1 MVTQWWINLE
11 WLGSADIYEIS
22 ATLLPLNLEKQ
33 PYISRITDDFG
44 SIMSN
49 ETQQVIARIGET
61 DQLYLE
67 SNTPELALERAD
79 LRLQLV
85 VLSHLRQEQLHFL
98 QEAIVL
104 LEQARVEYDEMP
116 LSLYLNL
123 SLCLAKAYMIYF
135 ELTKEQRF
143 ALITQQILKPLAYTE
158 HLDIY
163 FFLAYASAA
172 KQELALTRHWLTK
185 YVSCLD
191 HDLELLQLHPAFN
204 AIRQDDWFKTLIQ
217 KKAH

>member
-1 MVTQWWINLE
+1 
-11 WLGSADIYEIS
+11 
-22 ATLLPLNLEKQ
+22 
-33 PYISRITDDFG
+33 
-44 SIMSN
+44 MSN
-49 ETQQVIARIGET
+49 QTKQVIARIGET
-61 DQLYLE
+61 DQLFIE
-67 SNTPELALERAD
+67 SNSPELALERAD

-104 LEQARVEYDEMP
+104 LEQARVEYEEMP

-158 HLDIY
+158 HLEIY

-172 KQELALTRHWLTK
+172 KQEQALTRHWLTK
-185 YVSCLD
+185 YLSCLD
-191 HDLELLQLHPAFN
+191 HDLELLHAHPAFN
-204 AIRQDDWFKTLIQ
+204 QARQQEWFKILI
-217 KKAH
+217 KNKAH